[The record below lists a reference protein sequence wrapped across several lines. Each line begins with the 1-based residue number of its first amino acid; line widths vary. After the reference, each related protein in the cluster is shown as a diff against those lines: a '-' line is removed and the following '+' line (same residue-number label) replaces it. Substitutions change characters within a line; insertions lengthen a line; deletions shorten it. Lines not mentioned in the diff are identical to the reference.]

1 METLDRFLD
10 NLKKHLNN
18 NNINE
23 QSIEEFLIE
32 VVVVFKED
40 SESFNEKIKNLN
52 GSFLDLYE
60 GFGIVTLKLKDLNAL
75 KSIEEIQELKFPE
88 GIFFSSNDS
97 SSVIINYEGG
107 LEDYFNSSKIN
118 DYFLTG
124 KGVLIGFIDSGIDFT
139 HVAFKDF
146 NDNTRIKYIYN
157 VVSNKVFDELDIN
170 TAIKNKEPF
179 NFLDERDLIGHGTM
193 VASKAAAGGLI
204 PRKYYGVANE
214 SNLMMVKLG
223 PEEKFKNNWDFQ
235 IMKGIKFLIDRAKFL
250 KMPLVINLSIN
261 STRNNFWGESFLEE
275 YLNRISTLENL
286 SIVVSA
292 GNFAE
297 TRGHYIGDFSKKEE
311 IFFEVGEN
319 EGEIILNLLKNKS
332 DKVDIKILNKEKES
346 FLLAKDNYRY
356 FSFDKE
362 TIEFYR
368 IMKSEKHPYETIKI
382 VIRQK
387 GSSIEAGKWEIVYE
401 AKEVEKGNFEI
412 WLPSLENLNGKTF
425 FYNSEKNNTIVAPAL
440 SQGVISVGSCNKE
453 LKLSDFSSLG
463 PKNIVFEEKPNLIA
477 EGEDVLVASGAWFTF
492 KTGSSLSAAKVSGI
506 VALLM
511 EWGIVKGNDK
521 ELFGNKL
528 KYFMQ
533 LGALRKLGVKY
544 PNNKEGY
551 GVANL
556 SGVLELLENIK

>member
-23 QSIEEFLIE
+23 QSIEEVLIE
-32 VVVVFKED
+32 VVVVFKENA
-40 SESFNEKIKNLN
+40 ESFNERIKNLN
-52 GSFLDLYE
+52 GSFLDLYQ
-60 GFGIVTLKLKDLNAL
+60 GFGIITLKLKDL
-75 KSIEEIQELKFPE
+75 KSLNDIDEIQELKFPE
-88 GIFFSSNDS
+88 GIFFSNSDSN
-97 SSVIINYEGG
+97 SVIINYEGG
-107 LEDYFNSSKIN
+107 LEDYFNSFKSN
-118 DYFLTG
+118 EYFLTG
-124 KGVLIGFIDSGIDFT
+124 KGVLIGFIDSGIDFS
-139 HVAFKDF
+139 HVAFRDF
-146 NDNTRIKYIYN
+146 NNNTRIKYIYN
-157 VVSNKVFDELDIN
+157 VVNNKVFDELDIN
-170 TAIKNKEPF
+170 TAIRNKEPF
-179 NFLDERDLIGHGTM
+179 NFLDERDFIGHGTM

-223 PEEKFKNNWDFQ
+223 IEEKFKNNWDFQ
-235 IMKGIKFLIDRAKFL
+235 IMKGIKFLIDRGNFL

-275 YLNRISTLENL
+275 YLNRISALENL

-292 GNFAE
+292 GNLGE
-297 TRGHYIGDFSKKEE
+297 TKGHYAGDFFKKED
-311 IFFEVGEN
+311 ISFEVGEN

-332 DKVDIKILNKEKES
+332 DEVDIKILNREKES
-346 FLLAKDNYRY
+346 FLLAEDNYRY

-382 VIRQK
+382 VIRKK
-387 GSSIEAGKWEIVYE
+387 GNSIEKGKWEITFND
-401 AKEVEKGNFEI
+401 KKIEKGNFEI
-412 WLPSLENLNGKTF
+412 WLPTLENLNGETF
-425 FYNSEKNNTIVAPAL
+425 FYNSEKNNTIAVPAL

-453 LKLSDFSSLG
+453 LKLSTFSSLG
-463 PKNIVFEEKPNLIA
+463 PRNIIFEQKPNLIA
-477 EGEDVLVASGAWFTF
+477 EGENILAASGSWFTF
-492 KTGSSLSAAKVSGI
+492 KTGSSLSAATVSGI
-506 VALLM
+506 AALLM
-511 EWGIVKGNDK
+511 EWGIVMGNDK

-533 LGALRKLGVKY
+533 LGALRKIGQKY
-544 PNNKEGY
+544 PNNNEGY